1 MKMNEAGE
9 IISKSGEKYL
19 TISYERIVPVLVEAI
34 KELNQKNI
42 SFTNENNKT
51 IKIDEHRAI
60 INSLEERIKDLETK
74 ITRILNHIN
83 I

>member
-1 MKMNEAGE
+1 MLYTV
-9 IISKSGEKYL
+9 KYL

-74 ITRILNHIN
+74 ITRILNYIN